1 MANKKKPPSKP
12 KRVDI
17 FKFTSFMMVAMIGS
31 DDLIMPK
38 GNLKTNGVVTFRD
51 YSYPRNNVI

>member
-1 MANKKKPPSKP
+1 MASKKKPPSKP
-12 KRVDI
+12 KRIDI

-31 DDLIMPK
+31 GDRMMPK
-38 GNLKTNGVVTFRD
+38 RNLKTNDVVTFRD